1 RKGMA
6 VVEHRQRH
14 PRRTAVLAPGEQPRA
29 ASLAEHPVEPLG
41 GGGAVVLALNRQ
53 RGLWKQRA
61 GEERR
66 AHRLLT
72 VAAMAEAHVDRIA
85 FCLEPHRAAQA
96 SAFSGHAG

>member
-1 RKGMA
+1 MCSVGAKGA
-6 VVEHRQRH
+6 RLPTPRQRS
-14 PRRTAVLAPGEQPRA
+14 PRRAAVLAPGEQPRA

-41 GGGAVVLALNRQ
+41 GGVAVGLALNRQ

-72 VAAMAEAHVDRIA
+72 VSAMAEAHVVRMA
-85 FCLEPHRAAQA
+85 FCLESHTAH
-96 SAFSGHAG
+96 S